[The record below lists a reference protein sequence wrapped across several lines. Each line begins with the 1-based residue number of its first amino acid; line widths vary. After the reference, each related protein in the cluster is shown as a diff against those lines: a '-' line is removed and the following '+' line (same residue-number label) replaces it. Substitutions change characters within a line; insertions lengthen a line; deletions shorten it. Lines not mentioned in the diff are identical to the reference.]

1 MCALSIL
8 GENLV
13 LSEQEFEQ
21 FSKLVYTHC
30 GIDLHDGKKELVRAR
45 LSKLIRSGNFGS
57 FSDYYD
63 YVIADSTGAAISELT
78 DSISTNLTSFFREPQ
93 HFAFLT
99 QTLVPEMLRRKTG
112 HNTRRIRAWSAGCS
126 SGEEPYSIAIT
137 LLEALRGHADWD
149 LKILATDISR
159 KILNRA
165 QQGQYDDERVSTIPP
180 TVKSKYLHAK
190 RHNGQHLYHVVPA
203 LKEIIVFKYLN
214 LMENWPFQGPIDFI
228 FCRNVMI
235 YFDKPTQ
242 QRLVNRYWQVLE
254 RGGYLFTGH
263 SESLTGIDHKF
274 RYIQPTIYKKD

>member
-1 MCALSIL
+1 VCAFAIL
-8 GENLV
+8 NENLV

-45 LSKLIRSGNFGS
+45 LSKLIRAGNFGS
-57 FSDYYD
+57 FSEYYD

-99 QTLVPEMLRRKTG
+99 QTLVPEMLCRKTG
-112 HNTRRIRAWSAGCS
+112 QNTRRIRAWSAGCS

-137 LLEALRGHADWD
+137 LLEAIRNQGQWD

-165 QQGQYDDERVSTIPP
+165 QQGQYDDERISTIPP
-180 TVKSKYLHAK
+180 AVKSKYLFAK
-190 RHNGQHLYHVVPA
+190 RHNGQPLYHVCPN

-235 YFDKPTQ
+235 YFDKSTQ